1 MRGHGSRH
9 RHYAALALGTNSWRL
24 LIARVQGD
32 GFTVID
38 VFSRIVRL
46 GEGLAS
52 TGRISE
58 AAIDRTIAALAVC
71 SDKLRH
77 RRVTLARSV
86 ATEACRRAA
95 NGAEFIARVAAET
108 GIMLDVISPEEEAP
122 LAALGC
128 QDRKSLAWGKSV
140 SVRVDLVGRRFF
152 KKKN

>member
-1 MRGHGSRH
+1 M
-9 RHYAALALGTNSWRL
+9 T
-24 LIARVQGD
+24 
-32 GFTVID
+32 
-38 VFSRIVRL
+38 
-46 GEGLAS
+46 S

-108 GIMLDVISPEEEAP
+108 GSMLDVISPEAEAR
-122 LAALGC
+122 LA
-128 QDRKSLAWGKSV
+128 DRTSGGSGTGV
-140 SVRVDLVGRRFF
+140 HRRVDTGGRRV
-152 KKKN
+152 